1 MGAPGIFGGGSD
13 AAATAA
19 RQYALAESPDVD
31 TLDDYLELTIQ
42 FGYCV
47 LFFVAAPVA
56 PFLALL
62 SNVLEAKVDLLKR
75 VAKRRPV
82 PTLDATTIQSY
93 TSACLALGAAAVLTN
108 AALLLYVAPG
118 GRDVLNSQ
126 PRAVAIVLAS
136 MVAVA
141 RFAYAGRGKLP
152 GDVEL
157 QLQRNEYVLSA
168 DAKLL
173 SPVERAAPGRGE
185 P

>member
-1 MGAPGIFGGGSD
+1 MERAEDALRRRRQQNERECGCGG
-13 AAATAA
+13 
-19 RQYALAESPDVD
+19 
-31 TLDDYLELTIQ
+31 
-42 FGYCV
+42 
-47 LFFVAAPVA
+47 
-56 PFLALL
+56 
-62 SNVLEAKVDLLKR
+62 
-75 VAKRRPV
+75 
-82 PTLDATTIQSY
+82 
-93 TSACLALGAAAVLTN
+93 
-108 AALLLYVAPG
+108 
-118 GRDVLNSQ
+118 Q

>member
-1 MGAPGIFGGGSD
+1 MCI
-13 AAATAA
+13 
-19 RQYALAESPDVD
+19 
-31 TLDDYLELTIQ
+31 
-42 FGYCV
+42 
-47 LFFVAAPVA
+47 
-56 PFLALL
+56 
-62 SNVLEAKVDLLKR
+62 
-75 VAKRRPV
+75 
-82 PTLDATTIQSY
+82 
-93 TSACLALGAAAVLTN
+93 
-108 AALLLYVAPG
+108 
-118 GRDVLNSQ
+118 RDR

>member
-1 MGAPGIFGGGSD
+1 MVG
-13 AAATAA
+13 
-19 RQYALAESPDVD
+19 V
-31 TLDDYLELTIQ
+31 
-42 FGYCV
+42 
-47 LFFVAAPVA
+47 
-56 PFLALL
+56 
-62 SNVLEAKVDLLKR
+62 
-75 VAKRRPV
+75 
-82 PTLDATTIQSY
+82 
-93 TSACLALGAAAVLTN
+93 AAAVLTN

-173 SPVERAAPGRGE
+173 APVERAAPGRGE